1 MRRIICVLTSLLTLA
16 ACASEPRRPPSAL
29 DPSSPD
35 APESPPAS
43 LPSALAAP
51 VASQS
56 AGSEQGH
63 AGHGSAA
70 PSCDAG
76 TSAAPPGTGHA
87 HHGGPDSSRDAG
99 AATVYTCAMHPE
111 VRSDKPG
118 TCPKC
123 GMKLMPEQPG
133 AGGATDAGQP
143 PAGHDHGA
151 HP

>member
-35 APESPPAS
+35 APEAPPAS

-51 VASQS
+51 VAS
-56 AGSEQGH
+56 EP
-63 AGHGSAA
+63 AA
-70 PSCDAG
+70 PSRGQAG
-76 TSAAPPGTGHA
+76 T
-87 HHGGPDSSRDAG
+87 
-99 AATVYTCAMHPE
+99 ATLYTCVMHPE

-118 TCPKC
+118 TCSKC
-123 GMKLMPEQPG
+123 GMKLVPEQPG

-143 PAGHDHGA
+143 PSGHDHGA